1 MRKSWNQ
8 ASRNYSYAK
17 LLLSL
22 KIKMHQFLQLTPR
35 TIHTRAQRQKH
46 DQISA
51 L

>member
-8 ASRNYSYAK
+8 ASRNSYAK